1 MSPSVFKGP
10 TSKEKEGN
18 GKGRERENHLTH
30 PLSQNPGYA
39 TA

>member
-18 GKGRERENHLTH
+18 GKGRENHLTH